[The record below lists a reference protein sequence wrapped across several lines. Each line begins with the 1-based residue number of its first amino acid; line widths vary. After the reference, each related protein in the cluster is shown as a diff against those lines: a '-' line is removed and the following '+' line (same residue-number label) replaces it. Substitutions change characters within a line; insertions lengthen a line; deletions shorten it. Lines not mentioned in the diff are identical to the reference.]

1 MERKM
6 FDFNSTQL
14 NEVFLEALESEDMK
28 KEAMAKGAEYL
39 RMQIY
44 EESFM
49 ERILPAQSIS
59 PMMCDRDPNSP
70 NYQVVIDKEF
80 TDVKAVTAT
89 LRGKADYDYIETERY
104 AVPFH
109 KIESP
114 EYALFEAELRGMRQ
128 PVQNLIRHHIAYYI
142 RKAMDEIWIGMSNK
156 AVNGTGFHLN
166 LSATDQTILTPEV
179 LVRLRNLIDG
189 QNQNGMYLRGATL
202 LMTQSTYNYVSTWIQ
217 SNTEAGAGTWTGVSS
232 GIQQDFWKD
241 GYQYD
246 RLFGLR
252 VVKTFKSDLV
262 ADNEIF
268 LYTEPEYL
276 GHHFTFNDD
285 KFSIEKRHD
294 EIKWKGYRTFGA
306 AIGNENAVAKLT
318 LKPIPHPND

>member
-1 MERKM
+1 MY
-6 FDFNSTQL
+6 DFSSTQL
-14 NEVFLEALESEDMK
+14 NEVFLEALESEDMR
-28 KEAMAKGAEYL
+28 KEAMTKGAEYL

-80 TDVKAVTAT
+80 TDVSAVTAT
-89 LRGKADYDYIETERY
+89 LRGKADYEYVEAERY

-114 EYALFEAELRGMRQ
+114 EFALYEAELRGMRQ

-142 RKAMDEIWIGMSNK
+142 RKKMDEIWIGLTNK
-156 AVNGTGFHLN
+156 AILNTGFHLD
-166 LSATDQTILTPEV
+166 LSSTAETVLTPEI

-189 QNQNGMYLRGATL
+189 QNQQGMYLRAATL
-202 LMTQSTYNYVSTWIQ
+202 LMTQSTFNYISTWIQ
-217 SNTEAGAGTWTGVSS
+217 SNTADGGAGAWPGVTS
-232 GIQQDFWKD
+232 GIKQDFWKD

-262 ADNEIF
+262 KDNEIY

-294 EIKWKGYRTFGA
+294 EIKWKGFRTFGA
-306 AIGNENAVAKLT
+306 AIGNERSAAKLT